1 MNQTAVLKALSSSPL
16 DLLNRWKNYQDE
28 KSKENFDTN
37 PNFPNTNLPNLPNT
51 NLPNLPP
58 PSDSEAK
65 WLFGLGAGMFFV
77 LLLIV
82 LLPFFIAIYL
92 LIKNGD
98 RMPQW
103 AKIAG
108 WICALLPVP
117 GGSIIAII
125 LVFSTREKIA
135 E

>member
-28 KSKENFDTN
+28 KSKEKFDANTGF
-37 PNFPNTNLPNLPNT
+37 PNFPQNNP
-51 NLPNLPP
+51 PP

-92 LIKNGD
+92 LVKNGD

-103 AKIAG
+103 AKIVG

-117 GGSIIAII
+117 GGSVIAII

-135 E
+135 S